1 MCAAGA
7 WAALKLGS
15 RGASESPV
23 DGGHFLS
30 PAVQPTTVSDEP
42 ASSAEFGPLRLVPA
56 LRRYAWGDPRLIP
69 TLLGLEVTGEPCAEA
84 WFGAHPLAPA
94 RIAPAANDGDAPTVG
109 HEPDDPDS
117 SDKLDA
123 FIAAH
128 PEATLGPALA
138 ARFDG
143 LPYLL
148 KLLAAAQ
155 PLSIQVHPNSAQA
168 RAGFAREQ
176 AAGMPVDAPERCYPD
191 PHHKPELLLALT
203 EFDALCGF
211 RRPAELAQTLAALPE
226 LSAILP
232 PFVPTPAGLEAT
244 LAAYFALPDERLA
257 PALTALLERLDR
269 RDRKRPYQ
277 PHEPEYWALR
287 ANRALR
293 GGDPDRPDQA
303 LPPGP
308 PDRGLLFV
316 FLLSLIRLE
325 PGQAIFL
332 PAGVPHAYL
341 HGAGVELMASSD
353 NVLRAGLTPKHV
365 DAAELLRVVRFEA
378 GPPSILEPAWDEP
391 GRRGNYAVPVSEF
404 ELDRIQLAAGE
415 VYQHRA
421 PGPETVLVLSGAPG
435 ADVLL
440 SCSRGQLRLGPGQ
453 ACLVPDDL
461 EYQLTASAE
470 IALVRAAVPHDAPS
484 STFRGR
490 HPRPLSFGTSGLRG
504 LVEDITDLEAYI
516 NTRGFLD
523 HLVASGDAV
532 AGMAVAVGC
541 DLRPSSHG
549 PERSI
554 VRAVVQAIAD
564 CGFESR
570 FCGPIP
576 TPALAYYGFQQRI
589 PSVMVTGSHIPF
601 DRNGIKFN
609 KPGGE
614 VLKSDEAPIL
624 AAVAR
629 VRQRE
634 YRRARA
640 SSQFDDTGALRP
652 PPPPAPGPVAWPSHA
667 ASVPPTDDTAQLDY
681 LRRYTDVFP
690 ADALAGRRIVVYQ
703 HSAVGRD
710 LVVEILRAL
719 GAEVH
724 PVGRSEHFIAIDTE
738 AITDDQLAAMQ
749 ALADDVRAALARDN
763 ATDNTTIDAIVS
775 TDGDSDRPL
784 VLGFDSDDRVC
795 FFGGDAL
802 GAVVADYL
810 GVDAIAISASA
821 NDLVERHFAARGVDI
836 VRTRIGSPWVIA
848 AMDELASAPA
858 SEADTHAQAAQ
869 TTPSTPKT
877 HKAIVGWE
885 SNGGFLLGAPVA
897 LPGGVLA
904 PLPTRDAMLPIV
916 AALHAAARAGCSL
929 GALFAKLPPR
939 FAHSGL
945 LDEVDPAAS
954 RAMLRHF
961 DSSEPSLRQVRFDVA
976 ADTDA
981 PDPTSAATNS
991 AITDPII
998 DWRDHSG
1005 AEHRARGPLAQRLV
1019 QVRAALQRCF
1029 DAAGSER
1036 GAGQGARGFGQ
1047 VVSIDYLDGV
1057 RVGFDSG
1064 DVAHIRPSGN
1074 APQLRIY
1081 ALADTPARAAEIV
1094 AQSLAEPD
1102 GVLRTLL
1109 AAARA

>member
-1 MCAAGA
+1 M
-7 WAALKLGS
+7 
-15 RGASESPV
+15 
-23 DGGHFLS
+23 
-30 PAVQPTTVSDEP
+30 SDEP
-42 ASSAEFGPLRLVPA
+42 ASSAELGPLLLVPA

-94 RIAPAANDGDAPTVG
+94 RIAPAAGEGEGDALAG
-109 HEPDDPDS
+109 HREPDNPDNLDKL
-117 SDKLDA
+117 DKLDA

-128 PEATLGPALA
+128 PQAILGPALA
-138 ARFDG
+138 ARVDG

-176 AAGMPVDAPERCYPD
+176 AAGVPLDAPERCYRD

-211 RRPAELAQTLAALPE
+211 RPPAEQAQALTALPE
-226 LSAILP
+226 LSAMLP
-232 PFVPTPAGLEAT
+232 PFVPTPAGLAT
-244 LAAYFALPDERLA
+244 TLEAYFALPDARVT
-257 PALTALLERLDR
+257 PALTAVLERLER
-269 RDRKRPYQ
+269 RHQERPYQ
-277 PHEPEYWALR
+277 LHEPEYWALR
-287 ANRALR
+287 ADRALR
-293 GGDPDRPDQA
+293 GGDLDRPDQVLA
-303 LPPGP
+303 PSP

-404 ELDRIQLAAGE
+404 EIDRIQLAAGE
-415 VYQHRA
+415 TYQHRA

-435 ADVLL
+435 AEVLL
-440 SCSRGQLRLGPGQ
+440 SSSRGQLRLGPGE

-470 IALVRAAVPHDAPS
+470 IALVRAAVPYDAPS
-484 STFRGR
+484 GTFRGR

-523 HLVASGDAV
+523 HLVATGDAV

-564 CGFESR
+564 CGFEGR
-570 FCGPIP
+570 FCGRIP
-576 TPALAYYGFQQRI
+576 TPALAYYGFQRRI

-601 DRNGIKFN
+601 DRNGVKFN

-634 YRRARA
+634 YRHARA
-640 SSQFDDTGALRP
+640 SSQFDDAGALRP
-652 PPPPAPGPVAWPSHA
+652 PPPPAPGPAVWPSHA

-681 LRRYTDVFP
+681 LRRYTSAFP
-690 ADALAGRRIVVYQ
+690 ADALAGRRVVVYQ

-724 PVGRSEHFIAIDTE
+724 PVGRSDRFIAIDTE

-749 ALADDVRAALARDN
+749 ALADDVRAALARGD
-763 ATDNTTIDAIVS
+763 TGDTTIDAIVS

-821 NDLVERHFAARGVDI
+821 NDLIERHFAARGVDI

-858 SEADTHAQAAQ
+858 SGPDTHAQTAQ
-869 TTPSTPKT
+869 TPQTQTMRKT
-877 HKAIVGWE
+877 IVGWE
-885 SNGGFLLGAPVA
+885 SNGGFLLGTPVA

-945 LDEVDPAAS
+945 LDQVDPAAS

-961 DSSEPSLRQVRFDVA
+961 DPGEPSLRQVRFDAVA
-976 ADTDA
+976 TDA
-981 PDPTSAATNS
+981 PEPASDAADAPNTSAEPS
-991 AITDPII
+991 IG
-998 DWRDHSG
+998 WRDHSG
-1005 AEHRARGPLAQRLV
+1005 AEHRARGPLARRLA

-1029 DAAGSER
+1029 DAAGGDR
-1036 GAGQGARGFGQ
+1036 GAGQGGRGFGQ

-1094 AQSLAEPD
+1094 ALSLAEPD

-1109 AAARA
+1109 AAAHA